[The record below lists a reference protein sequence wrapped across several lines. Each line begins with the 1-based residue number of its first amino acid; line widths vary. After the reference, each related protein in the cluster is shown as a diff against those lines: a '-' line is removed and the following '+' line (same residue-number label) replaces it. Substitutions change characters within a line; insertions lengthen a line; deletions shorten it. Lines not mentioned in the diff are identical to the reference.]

1 MASAYS
7 ITTYKD
13 PEKLD
18 ISVLGKAMQYKQQ
31 NYDQNVNE
39 VQQLV
44 NQYAGVDLLK
54 DVDKEYFGQ
63 RLNTIVK
70 YVNESGTRDWSKKSV
85 ANDIQSYVS
94 GALDENVI
102 NAISSTKSY
111 QNQMAKI
118 EEIKKSKPESWSQ
131 QNQEFATQDLQRYL
145 STTEAGD
152 KYQAREYVNYK
163 DVQKHILDN
172 SKLLKEYGVEYRFEP
187 IGGNGY
193 FTRIGKK
200 ERIEPETAKEFL
212 NMLMTPDMKNQLS
225 IDGWYTFRGT
235 ETDDLKAKYDAKLDA
250 TVEYNNKR
258 KSELN
263 LALLSAKPS
272 ERAQIQQ
279 NISLLDRNNSTISDQ
294 KQQPINRTLL
304 VNDLYAGDF
313 YNKNVSFLSYDRVVD
328 SFIDNSGFQMTQF
341 QHNVNMDNW
350 NANQK
355 LNEFNYKTQQD
366 AFDNQMK
373 VEDLKLKQATAGKI
387 KDANGNYIDDPNVSY
402 NNSIINVDGVNALT
416 DQETPDGFIQATEEN
431 AANSA
436 QVNETVVSEVE
447 QLLASKQ
454 NSKLAEKVKG
464 RTPRDLAWEMV
475 NSPSKST
482 VLYDLLST
490 NGQTIIDKTR
500 GTVSALRT
508 ANENLKPI
516 REDALKFVYALESEN
531 TKPDTKD
538 LIDIANNGY
547 IINNKGEVVKGTSVN
562 NKKDNYAHA
571 TKVIGVYNSML
582 SGGNLSASKK
592 AQIES
597 LILTEINSI
606 KDDNGKKLSPQKSRD
621 IYNKIVYRESEK
633 GFLETSA
640 ELAGAVTI
648 PGIGLKLRDVVAG
661 AALSTQAIF
670 NKVGDTKKFTF
681 GTDIANR
688 ALNTSDQNNGYN
700 QRTVL
705 SSLGTGAAN
714 KLRQNE
720 DIYSLGAK
728 DIDVKKLG
736 FTPDEMRKRFDTHMD
751 AVTTKLSDYTYQLNK
766 TVNMSLTTDVGKK
779 MIPSLQSLL
788 PVGANIEKD
797 SNVQIVINQ
806 KTGVADLTL
815 SLKNGKEYEP
825 TTIPVNVANLPPAV
839 LNSVN
844 LQDQNRTYAA
854 TNPYAT
860 PYRKSIELENNIG
873 DYMERIDYMPEKDR
887 YNAMKNPPLT
897 KEDMFNKFKTTY
909 GEELVEKNKEKINEI
924 LNRPIEISTE
934 ALNGKWSVI
943 ARQNGKL
950 IDMSP
955 GTEEVYNK
963 DLMNQQSEAL
973 ATQIILESIT
983 KVMQN
988 K

>member
-212 NMLMTPDMKNQLS
+212 SMLMTPEMKNQLS

-272 ERAQIQQ
+272 QRAEIQQ
-279 NISLLDRNNSTISDQ
+279 NISLLDRNNSTINDQ
-294 KQQPINRTLL
+294 KQQPVNRTLL

-328 SFIDNSGFQMTQF
+328 SFIDDSGFKMTQF
-341 QHNVNMDNW
+341 QHTVNMDQW

-387 KDANGNYIDDPNVSY
+387 KDANGNYIDDPNISY
-402 NNSIINVDGVNALT
+402 NNSIIAVDGSTVLG
-416 DQETPDGFIQATEEN
+416 DEEIPDGFIQATEEN
-431 AANSA
+431 ASNSA
-436 QVNETVVSEVE
+436 QVNETIVSEVE
-447 QLLASKQ
+447 QLLAQKQ

-464 RTPRDLAWEMV
+464 RTPRELAWEMV

-482 VLYDLLST
+482 VLYNLLST

-516 REDALKFVYALESEN
+516 REDALKFVYALESKN
-531 TKPDTKD
+531 TKADTKN

-547 IINNKGEVVKGTSVN
+547 VINNKGEVVKGTSVN

-597 LILTEINSI
+597 LILAEINNI
-606 KDDNGKKLSPQKSRD
+606 KDDNGKKLSPQKSRE
-621 IYNKIVYRESEK
+621 IYNKILYKENVGDGFDRVNKLFATMPVIGAFSEFVAKSVQIDLNNLSGGKDFTFADRYGKYREEASK
-633 GFLETSA
+633 DNYNTRSL
-640 ELAGAVTI
+640 
-648 PGIGLKLRDVVAG
+648 
-661 AALSTQAIF
+661 F
-670 NKVGDTKKFTF
+670 NDRYSG
-681 GTDIANR
+681 
-688 ALNTSDQNNGYN
+688 NNMHKH
-700 QRTVL
+700 
-705 SSLGTGAAN
+705 N
-714 KLRQNE
+714 K
-720 DIYSLGAK
+720 DIYSLGET

-736 FTPDEMRKRFDTHMD
+736 FTPNEMRKRFDTHMD
-751 AVTTKLSDYTYQLNK
+751 AVTSKLSDYTYQLNK

-779 MIPSLQSLL
+779 MIPSLQALL
-788 PVGANIEKD
+788 PVGSNIEKD
-797 SNVQIVINQ
+797 SNVQMVINQ
-806 KTGVADLTL
+806 KTGMADITL

-839 LNSVN
+839 LNSVK

-860 PYRKSIELENNIG
+860 PYRKSIELENNSK
-873 DYMERIDYMPEKDR
+873 DYMERIDYMPERDR
-887 YNAMKNPPLT
+887 YNAMQNPPLT

-909 GEELVEKNKEKINEI
+909 GEEIVEKNKKEINDI
-924 LNRPIEISTE
+924 LNNPIDISTE
-934 ALNGKWSVI
+934 ALNGKWSVV
-943 ARQNGKL
+943 ARQNGVP
-950 IDMSP
+950 IYMSP
-955 GTEEVYNK
+955 GTDEIYNK

-973 ATQIILESIT
+973 ATQLITEAIT
-983 KVMQN
+983 KVMR
-988 K
+988 KK

>member
-18 ISVLGKAMQYKQQ
+18 ISVLGKSMQYKQQ
-31 NYDQNVNE
+31 NYDQNVNA

-102 NAISSTKSY
+102 NAISSTKLY

-131 QNQEFATQDLQRYL
+131 QNQEFATQDLPRYL

-235 ETDDLKAKYDAKLDA
+235 ETDDLKAKYDSKLDA
-250 TVEYNNKR
+250 TIEYNNKR

-272 ERAQIQQ
+272 ERAEIQQ
-279 NISLLDRNNSTISDQ
+279 NISLLDRNNSTIRDQ

-313 YNKNVSFLSYDRVVD
+313 FNKNVSFLSYDRVVD

-341 QHNVNMDNW
+341 QHTVDMDQW

-373 VEDLKLKQATAGKI
+373 VEDLKLKQSVAGKI
-387 KDANGNYIDDPNVSY
+387 KDANGNYIDDPNISY
-402 NNSIINVDGVNALT
+402 NNSIINVDGSNVLG
-416 DQETPDGFIQATEEN
+416 DQEIPDGFIQATEEN
-431 AANSA
+431 ASNSA
-436 QVNETVVSEVE
+436 QVNETIVSEVE
-447 QLLASKQ
+447 QILASKQ
-454 NSKLAEKVKG
+454 NSKLTEKVKG

-490 NGQTIIDKTR
+490 NGQNIIDKTR

-516 REDALKFVYALESEN
+516 REDALKFVYALESKN
-531 TKPDTKD
+531 TKADTKN

-547 IINNKGEVVKGTSVN
+547 VINNKGEVVKGTSIN
-562 NKKDNYAHA
+562 SKKDNYSHA

-582 SGGNLSASKK
+582 SGGNLSDSKK
-592 AQIES
+592 AQLQS
-597 LILTEINSI
+597 LILAEINSI
-606 KDDNGKKLSPQKSRD
+606 KDDNGKNLSPDKSRD
-621 IYNKIVYRESEK
+621 IYNKMVYK
-633 GFLETSA
+633 ETQDGYWDNT
-640 ELAGAVTI
+640 LRVAGSI
-648 PGIGLKLRDVVAG
+648 PIMGMKLRDIAVGVG
-661 AALSTQAIF
+661 LTTQGIL
-670 NKVGDTKKFTF
+670 NKITDSKDFTF
-681 GTDIANR
+681 GTDFANN
-688 ALNTSDQNNGYN
+688 ALGKTEDSSYNNRGF
-700 QRTVL
+700 
-705 SSLGTGAAN
+705 SSRVGTGIIN
-714 KLRQNE
+714 KGRFNE
-720 DIYSLGAK
+720 DIYSLDES

-736 FTPDEMRKRFDTHMD
+736 FTPDQMRKRFDTHMD

-779 MIPSLQSLL
+779 MIPSLQAML
-788 PVGANIEKD
+788 PVGSNIEKD
-797 SNVQIVINQ
+797 SNVQMVINQ
-806 KTGVADLTL
+806 KTGIADVTL
-815 SLKNGKEYEP
+815 SLKDGKTYTP
-825 TTIPVNVANLPPAV
+825 TTIPVDIKNLPPAI

-897 KEDMFNKFKTTY
+897 KEDIFNKFKTTY

-983 KVMQN
+983 KVMKN

>member
-212 NMLMTPDMKNQLS
+212 SMLMTPEMKNQLS

-272 ERAQIQQ
+272 QRAEIQQ

-328 SFIDNSGFQMTQF
+328 SFIDDSGFKMTQF
-341 QHNVNMDNW
+341 QHTVNMDQW
-350 NANQK
+350 NASQK
-355 LNEFNYKTQQD
+355 VNEFNYKTQQD

-373 VEDLKLKQATAGKI
+373 VEDLKLKQASSGLM
-387 KDANGNYIDDPNVSY
+387 KDPVTGDYISDPNSPL
-402 NNSIINVDGVNALT
+402 NNSIIAVDGSTVLG
-416 DQETPDGFIQATEEN
+416 DEEIPDGFIQATEEN
-431 AANSA
+431 ASNSA
-436 QVNETVVSEVE
+436 QVNETIVSEVE

-464 RTPRDLAWEMV
+464 RTPRELAWEMV

-482 VLYDLLST
+482 VLYNLLST

-516 REDALKFVYALESEN
+516 REDALKFVYALESKN
-531 TKPDTKD
+531 TKADTKN

-547 IINNKGEVVKGTSVN
+547 VINNKGEVVKGTSVN

-597 LILTEINSI
+597 LILAEINNI
-606 KDDNGKKLSPQKSRD
+606 KDDNGKKLSPQKSRE
-621 IYNKIVYRESEK
+621 IYNKILYKENVGDGFDRVNKLFATMPVIGAFSEFVAKSVQIDLNNLSGGKDFTFADRYGKYREEASK
-633 GFLETSA
+633 DNYNTRSL
-640 ELAGAVTI
+640 
-648 PGIGLKLRDVVAG
+648 
-661 AALSTQAIF
+661 F
-670 NKVGDTKKFTF
+670 NDRYSG
-681 GTDIANR
+681 
-688 ALNTSDQNNGYN
+688 NNMHKH
-700 QRTVL
+700 
-705 SSLGTGAAN
+705 N
-714 KLRQNE
+714 K
-720 DIYSLGAK
+720 DIYSLGET

-736 FTPDEMRKRFDTHMD
+736 FTPNEMRKRFDTHMD
-751 AVTTKLSDYTYQLNK
+751 AVTSKLSDYTYQLNK

-779 MIPSLQSLL
+779 MIPSLQALL
-788 PVGANIEKD
+788 PVGSNIEKD
-797 SNVQIVINQ
+797 SNVQMVINQ
-806 KTGVADLTL
+806 KTGMADITL

-839 LNSVN
+839 LNSVK

-860 PYRKSIELENNIG
+860 PYRKSIELENNSK
-873 DYMERIDYMPEKDR
+873 DYMEKIDYMPERDR
-887 YNAMKNPPLT
+887 YNAMQNPPLT

-909 GEELVEKNKEKINEI
+909 GEEIVEKNKKEINDI
-924 LNRPIEISTE
+924 LNNPIDISTE
-934 ALNGKWSVI
+934 ALNGKWSVV
-943 ARQNGKL
+943 ARQNGVP
-950 IDMSP
+950 IYMSP
-955 GTEEVYNK
+955 GTDEIYNK

-973 ATQIILESIT
+973 ATQLITEAIT
-983 KVMQN
+983 KVMR
-988 K
+988 KK